1 MPCRWY
7 QEPNWE
13 TGKNIWWQLKRA
25 DGEPWMI
32 AGLWDEWTDP
42 DTGQVVPSYTM
53 ITRNCDGHPLLARL
67 HKPDPALPQDAQ
79 DKRSLVHVDPDDW
92 DQWLTGSEGDAR
104 SLLKLQPPEVFDQ
117 ADALRTNT
125 VLAQRKGSDKLL

>member
-1 MPCRWY
+1 M
-7 QEPNWE
+7 
-13 TGKNIWWQLKRA
+13 
-25 DGEPWMI
+25 
-32 AGLWDEWTDP
+32 
-42 DTGQVVPSYTM
+42 
-53 ITRNCDGHPLLARL
+53 
-67 HKPDPALPQDAQ
+67 PQDAQ